1 MKSRNILPLAILVLI
16 TMAIITGACSRAPVF
31 EQYQRLS
38 DNNWMRFHTLWFE
51 HTPKKSDRPMQ
62 IELVIRYNEA
72 FKGNRIDLMATI
84 HTPGGEQR
92 FKEYHLTVR
101 NHEGRLLGQA
111 PESAGSPPA
120 WYEGIIVLRSDYVF
134 QEEGLF
140 RFEIENLMSK
150 YDNPG
155 ILEIGLRIIH
165 AEKKKES
172 QKS

>member
-1 MKSRNILPLAILVLI
+1 
-16 TMAIITGACSRAPVF
+16 
-31 EQYQRLS
+31 
-38 DNNWMRFHTLWFE
+38 
-51 HTPKKSDRPMQ
+51 
-62 IELVIRYNEA
+62 
-72 FKGNRIDLMATI
+72 
-84 HTPGGEQR
+84 
-92 FKEYHLTVR
+92 
-101 NHEGRLLGQA
+101 
-111 PESAGSPPA
+111 
-120 WYEGIIVLRSDYVF
+120 VLRSDYVF